1 MQAAGDLVA
10 VAAELAARVQL
21 RENDRQCRKTLVRNQ
36 VDRNAGAGVANGDGV
51 VRMDGDVDEI
61 VAAGERLVDGV
72 VDHLVD
78 EMVEAAGAR
87 RPDVHPGA

>member
-10 VAAELAARVQL
+10 VATELAARVQL
-21 RENDRQCRKTLVRNQ
+21 RQNDRQCRKTLVCDHI
-36 VDRNAGAGVANGDGV
+36 DRDAGTGVANGDGV

-61 VAAGERLVDGV
+61 VAAGERLVDGI

-78 EMVEAAGAR
+78 EMVEAPGPR